1 MFIDSLKGKVLSG
14 ALATLLLAGTLY
26 GCSGSG
32 VIGTSTAQTSSAS
45 SISVDF
51 DSQDL
56 DSSWNSQAS
65 QITLN
70 GNAIS
75 LNGQGAVVNGST
87 VTINA
92 AGLYVVTGSLN
103 EGQIVIDTDDKEIV
117 HLVLNGAQ
125 VSSSASSPLY
135 IKNADKTV
143 ITLAEGSSNSLN
155 FNCSSDLADTSS
167 DEPDAAL
174 FSQDDLTI
182 NGGGSLTVIAIN
194 SVGLSSKD
202 DLKLVNG
209 SITVTSGADGI
220 QGKDSIAVRDGK
232 ITVKAGK
239 DGLQSNN
246 DQDEN
251 KGFIYIEGGTLQ
263 VAAQA
268 DGIQAETSVLIK
280 GGDINISS
288 GGGSANGIS
297 QGNQAMPGMNQAK
310 VNTSDTDTESA
321 KGIKA
326 AADITIENGRIVLNT
341 ADDAVHSNGSIS
353 INGGTVSISS
363 GDDGIHSD
371 ASLVVNAGDITIDKS
386 YEGLESAAITIN
398 EGSIHVQASD
408 DGLNTSGGS
417 DGSSVNGRPGQNNF
431 DTSDGSKLD
440 INGGYIYINA
450 QGDGLD
456 SNGDFTM
463 TGGTVIVNGPT
474 SDGDGALDYNGTG
487 TVNGGLLIAAGSS
500 GMVQAP
506 GADSAQAS
514 LQLNLGTQKA
524 GTLICIKNEAGE
536 EILTFSPAKDYA
548 SLIVSSPQLEQGA
561 TYTVYVGGSS
571 TGTIKDGLYSGGT
584 YTPGT
589 QVASI
594 QLSGVVTQYGQA
606 GGRMPGGGMGRG
618 PGR

>member
-1 MFIDSLKGKVLSG
+1 MFINSLKGKILSG
-14 ALATLLLAGTLY
+14 TLATLLLAGTLY

-32 VIGTSTAQTSSAS
+32 VIGKSTAQTSSAS
-45 SISVDF
+45 PISVDF

-70 GNAIS
+70 GDAIC

-155 FNCSSDLADTSS
+155 FNCSSDPGDTSS

-182 NGGGSLTVIAIN
+182 NGGGSLTVMAPN

-209 SITVTSGADGI
+209 SINVTSGLDGI

-246 DQDEN
+246 DQDQN
-251 KGFIYIEGGTLQ
+251 KGFIYIEGGTLL
-263 VAAQA
+263 VAALA

-280 GGDINISS
+280 GGNINISS
-288 GGGSANGIS
+288 GGGSANGIN
-297 QGNQAMPGMNQAK
+297 QCNQAMPGMNQVSVK
-310 VNTSDTDTESA
+310 TGDTESA

-398 EGSIHVQASD
+398 EGSIRVQASD

-440 INGGYIYINA
+440 INGGYIYVNA

-474 SDGDGALDYNGTG
+474 NDGNGALDYNGTG
-487 TVNGGLLIAAGSS
+487 TINGGLLIAAGSS
-500 GMVQAP
+500 GMAQAP

-514 LQLNLGTQKA
+514 LQLNLGAQKA

-589 QVASI
+589 QAASI

-606 GGRMPGGGMGRG
+606 GGRMPGSGMGRG